1 MVSGNLDNTDA
12 NYEGKYAFSTSYNSE
27 MGTNLGEMMEAE
39 MVKGIAAGD
48 YQELNGVKVL
58 DGRKGQNKTYTRYI
72 PIANPHGC
80 NMAPDRKHLCISGNL
95 QSETRLSVSAGKPAK
110 SMGRSRRIPHNLGW
124 IPHRPGHFR
133 EWRMNLFSNGY
144 SRR

>member
-1 MVSGNLDNTDA
+1 
-12 NYEGKYAFSTSYNSE
+12 
-27 MGTNLGEMMEAE
+27 ME
-39 MVKGIAAGD
+39 KGIAAGD

-72 PIANPHGC
+72 PIVNNPHGC

-124 IPHRPGHFR
+124 ISHRPAHYR
-133 EWRMNLFSNGY
+133 ECHIHLFSKGL
-144 SRR
+144 